1 VPILADAI
9 RLEAAMAP
17 AAGSEEPFSCEAS
30 ITVSMRVRCAKA
42 FTWTLESY
50 VIGPSEQ
57 VFRNRHRISVNI
69 FRIRVLDQKRLP
81 MKTTASPWHWQ
92 RHEGV

>member
-1 VPILADAI
+1 MCLVPRQRRI
-9 RLEAAMAP
+9 
-17 AAGSEEPFSCEAS
+17 GSVLQEQLHERRIS
-30 ITVSMRVRCAKA
+30 
-42 FTWTLESY
+42 
-50 VIGPSEQ
+50 IGPSEQ